1 MGLSRSTYYYRP
13 RGPSAHKQKQDAD
26 LRDRIEQIAL
36 KFPRYGY
43 RRVTAQLKRE
53 GFSANHKRVLRL
65 MRESDLC
72 CKRKRKWVCTT
83 DSAHGFRVYPNL
95 YRDAKPAGINQV
107 WVADI
112 TYIRL
117 LLEFVYL
124 AVILDAF
131 SRRVVGYALSRS
143 LDASLTLGAL
153 AAAISD
159 RNPALGCIH
168 HSDRGVQYACDDYV
182 RLLGEAGFRI
192 SMSRRGNPFDN
203 AQAESFFKT
212 LKHEEVNLTQYRN
225 FEEVKACIP
234 TFIEQVYNRER
245 LHSALGYRSPVEF
258 EEQYKT
264 SPSEC
269 TYLAAPTVQ
278 SQGFT
283 PLRCYLLGRL
293 GIKDG
298 FPQANTNASV
308 CGPRTL
314 APIRVVPC

>member
-1 MGLSRSTYYYRP
+1 MGLSRSSYYYRP
-13 RGPSAHKQKQDAD
+13 RGPSAEKQKQDAD

-36 KFPRYGY
+36 KYSRYGY
-43 RRVTAQLKRE
+43 RRVAAQLKRE
-53 GFSANHKRVLRL
+53 GWTVNHKRVLRL

-95 YRDAKPAGINQV
+95 YRDAKPTGINQV
-107 WVADI
+107 WAADI

-117 LLEFVYL
+117 LMEFVYL

-159 RNPALGCIH
+159 RRPPPGCIH

-182 RLLGEAGFRI
+182 RLLAEAGFRI
-192 SMSRRGNPFDN
+192 SMSGRGNPFDN

-225 FEEVKACIP
+225 FEEAKTNIP
-234 TFIEQVYNRER
+234 AFIEQVYNRER

-264 SPSEC
+264 RPSEC

-278 SQGFT
+278 LQGFT
-283 PLRCYLLGRL
+283 PGAR
-293 GIKDG
+293 
-298 FPQANTNASV
+298 Q
-308 CGPRTL
+308 
-314 APIRVVPC
+314 